1 MTLTVQQPELCLT
14 TEQAFSTIPAST
26 YNYTELADIYNQT
39 RVDYIVP
46 MPMNAKRMEV
56 YVKSYDIDLDASVV
70 AFDADGEMAG
80 VGMLGRRGDRAW
92 ITRLGV
98 LPYRRG
104 HQLGRFLMET
114 LIAQAVRGGARL
126 IQLEVIKGNTPAYR
140 LFLKLGF
147 KETRELLVIRR
158 PPGKPLM
165 ENPLPQAAVTPLT
178 PDEVQGC
185 LTQQHTTGASW
196 LDETASLLQAGSLK
210 GLRVVLPSGAAG
222 WVVYQ
227 QTALQIGYIVL
238 HTPWPARDELT
249 RALLYH
255 LHSLHPLQDTK
266 VENIPALD
274 LRWPVYQEFG
284 YVEAFRRIEMFLYL

>member
-1 MTLTVQQPELCLT
+1 VTLTVQQPELCLT
-14 TEQAFSTIPAST
+14 VESAFSTVPAST
-26 YNYTELADIYNQT
+26 YNFAELADIYNQT

-56 YVKSYDIDLDASVV
+56 YVSSYDIDLDASIV

-80 VGMLGRRGDRAW
+80 VGMLGRRGSRAW

-158 PPGKPLM
+158 PPGKLAI
-165 ENPLPQAAVTPLT
+165 ENPLPQAGVRPLT

-185 LTQQHTTGASW
+185 LAQRSPGASW
-196 LDETASLLQAGSLK
+196 IDETPSLIHAGSLK
-210 GLRVVLPSGAAG
+210 GLRVEMPSGAAG

-238 HTPWPARDELT
+238 HTPWPARDNLT

-274 LRWPVYQEFG
+274 LRWPVYQELG